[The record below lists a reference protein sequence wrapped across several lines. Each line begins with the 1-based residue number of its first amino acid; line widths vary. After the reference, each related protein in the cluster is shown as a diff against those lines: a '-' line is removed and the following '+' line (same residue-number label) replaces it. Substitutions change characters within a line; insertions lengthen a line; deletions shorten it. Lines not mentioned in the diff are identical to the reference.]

1 MRKLNELQNKTVY
14 TEKELIENKQN
25 ETNLL
30 KELNQTKQITDNLKK
45 IIDHKEVLF
54 KNELNESKILKERQ
68 EIVNNRLN

>member
-1 MRKLNELQNKTVY
+1 VRKLNELQNKTVY